1 MRALA
6 ESTAFVL
13 IGATMNEP
21 KRKLCVYCGS
31 SSGENPA
38 YAEAARTLG
47 RLLAENDIGLVYGG
61 GSLGLMG
68 EVARACLSAGG
79 YVIGVIPEF
88 LMRKEI
94 LLENT
99 HELVVTANMHQRKQ
113 TMFEK
118 SDGFCALPGGIGTLE
133 ELVEMAT
140 WLQLGQHV
148 KPIILANIEGYWNP
162 LLELFEHMK
171 QEGFFRSSTEVK
183 LDHVERIEQVVPL
196 FEKRLKIKRSPL
208 WTPDELERRM

>member
-1 MRALA
+1 
-6 ESTAFVL
+6 
-13 IGATMNEP
+13 MNTQP

-31 SSGENPA
+31 SHGENPA

-47 RLLAENDIGLVYGG
+47 RLLAEKDIGLVYGG

-68 EVARACLSAGG
+68 EVAKACLSAGG

-88 LMRKEI
+88 LVRKEI
-94 LLENT
+94 LLEGVQ
-99 HELVVTANMHQRKQ
+99 ELVVTANMHQRKM

-118 SDGFCALPGGIGTLE
+118 ADGFCALPGGIGTLE

-148 KPIILANIEGYWNP
+148 KPLILANIDGYWDP
-162 LLELFEHMK
+162 LLQLFEHMR
-171 QEGFFRSSTEVK
+171 QQGFFKSSTEVH
-183 LDHVERIEQVVPL
+183 LDQVRRAEEVIPM
-196 FEKRLKIKRSPL
+196 FEKRLKTKRQPL
-208 WTPDELERRM
+208 WTPEELERRM

>member
-1 MRALA
+1 MK
-6 ESTAFVL
+6 
-13 IGATMNEP
+13 EP

-31 SSGENPA
+31 SHGKNPA
-38 YAEAARTLG
+38 YREAARTLG
-47 RLLAENDIGLVYGG
+47 RMLAENDIGLVYGG

-68 EVARACLSAGG
+68 EVAKACLSAGG

-88 LMRKEI
+88 LVRKEI
-94 LLENT
+94 LLEDVQ
-99 HELVVTANMHQRKQ
+99 ELVVTANMHQRKQ

-162 LLELFEHMK
+162 LLELFDHMRE
-171 QEGFFRSSTEVK
+171 EGFFHSSTEVK
-183 LDHVERIEQVVPL
+183 LDHVEKIEHVVPL
-196 FEKRLKIKRSPL
+196 FEKRLKIKRKPL
-208 WTPDELERRM
+208 WTPDELEKRM

>member
-1 MRALA
+1 M
-6 ESTAFVL
+6 T
-13 IGATMNEP
+13 EP
-21 KRKLCVYCGS
+21 ARKLCVYCGS
-31 SSGENPA
+31 SHGENPA

-47 RLLAENDIGLVYGG
+47 RMLAENDIGLVYGG

-68 EVARACLSAGG
+68 EVAKSCLSAGG

-88 LMRKEI
+88 LVRKEI
-94 LLENT
+94 LLENVQ
-99 HELVVTANMHQRKQ
+99 ELVVTANMHQRKM

-148 KPIILANIEGYWNP
+148 KPIILANIDGYWDP
-162 LLELFEHMK
+162 LLELFDHMRE
-171 QEGFFRSSTEVK
+171 QGFFRSSTEVK
-183 LDHVERIEQVVPL
+183 LDHVKRVEEVVPL
-196 FEKRLKIKRSPL
+196 FEKRLKIRREPL
-208 WTPDELERRM
+208 WTPEQLEKRM

>member
-1 MRALA
+1 M
-6 ESTAFVL
+6 S
-13 IGATMNEP
+13 EP

-31 SSGENPA
+31 SHGENPA

-68 EVARACLSAGG
+68 EVAKACLSAGG

-88 LMRKEI
+88 LVRKEI
-94 LLENT
+94 LLENVQ
-99 HELVVTANMHQRKQ
+99 ELVVTANMHQRKM

-133 ELVEMAT
+133 ELVEVAT
-140 WLQLGQHV
+140 WLQLGRHV
-148 KPIILANIEGYWNP
+148 KPIILANIDGYWDP
-162 LLELFEHMK
+162 LLELFDHMRE
-171 QEGFFRSSTEVK
+171 QGFFRSSTEVK
-183 LDHVERIEQVVPL
+183 LDHVKRAEEVIPL
-196 FEKRLKIKRSPL
+196 FEKRLKIKREPL
-208 WTPDELERRM
+208 WTPEQLEKRM

>member
-1 MRALA
+1 M
-6 ESTAFVL
+6 S
-13 IGATMNEP
+13 EP

-31 SSGENPA
+31 SHGENPA

-68 EVARACLSAGG
+68 EVAKACLSAGG

-88 LMRKEI
+88 LVCKEI
-94 LLENT
+94 LLENVQ
-99 HELVVTANMHQRKQ
+99 ELVVTANMHQRKM

-118 SDGFCALPGGIGTLE
+118 ADGFCALPGGIGTLE
-133 ELVEMAT
+133 ELVEVAT

-148 KPIILANIEGYWNP
+148 KPIILANIDGYWDP
-162 LLELFEHMK
+162 LLELFDHMRE
-171 QEGFFRSSTEVK
+171 QGFFRSSTEVK
-183 LDHVERIEQVVPL
+183 LDHVNRAEEVVPL
-196 FEKRLKIKRSPL
+196 FEKRLKIKREPL
-208 WTPDELERRM
+208 WTPEQLERRM